1 MNAWT
6 EDSFSIILPTLNE
19 GENILPMMEKLNEL
33 YPNAGIIVV
42 DDHSKDGTA
51 DIALEYGMRRS
62 KVQVVQRDSADRGLT
77 ASIMDG
83 IMHADTK
90 YFVVLDSDFQHPPES
105 IEGLIRELINGS
117 DMAIGVREDKMEL
130 SLSRKW
136 ASIGA
141 HVMANTYLHAKRQ
154 PTSRD
159 TMSGFFAGRSDLC
172 QRVIEAKGDRF
183 ERVGFKGLFD
193 LLKFMPRDTKI
204 AEVKFKFNS
213 RRAGESKLNSRIILS
228 IMRQCG
234 IGGKVMAY
242 TSIFF
247 LTNMIG
253 RFIAASGLGLLFTF
267 WFLGQIG
274 VGVTWNSTLMISTIA
289 SLIFAVAYIVFA
301 NKVMFTHG
309 SRKGLLLGS
318 KLVATGFSGYL
329 ISLYIFYIAF
339 STVTEIQMV
348 SIFLGFGI
356 GYAFDAVGASIGA

>member
-1 MNAWT
+1 MSAWMD
-6 EDSFSIILPTLNE
+6 DSFSIVLPTLNE
-19 GENILPMMEKLNEL
+19 SENILPMMEALDRL

-51 DIALEYGMRRS
+51 DIALEYGRRRAN
-62 KVQVVQRDSADRGLT
+62 VQVVQRDPDDRGLT
-77 ASIMDG
+77 ASIVDG
-83 IMHADTK
+83 IMHATTK

-105 IEGLIRELINGS
+105 IAGLVRELMNGS
-117 DMAIGVREDKMEL
+117 DMAIGVRQDKMEL
-130 SLSRKW
+130 SFSRKW

-141 HVMANTYLHAKRQ
+141 HAMANSYLHAKRQ

-172 QRVIEAKGDRF
+172 QKVIEEKESKF
-183 ERVGFKGLFD
+183 ERTGFKALFD
-193 LLKFMPRDTKI
+193 LLKFMPRNTKI
-204 AEVKFKFNS
+204 AEVEFKFNS
-213 RRAGESKLNSRIILS
+213 RRAGESKLSSRIILS

-234 IGGKVMAY
+234 IGGKLMAY

-247 LTNMIG
+247 LTNMMG
-253 RFIAASGLGLLFTF
+253 RFIAALGLGLLFTF
-267 WFLGQIG
+267 GFLGWIG
-274 VGVTWNSTLMISTIA
+274 VGIHMNTTLIIATIA
-289 SLIFAVAYIVFA
+289 SLILAVGYIVFA

-348 SIFLGFGI
+348 SIFFGFGI
-356 GYAFDAVGASIGA
+356 GYAFDAVGASIKA